1 MNRAKNVCLILIF
14 LMAVSAPGLWPEE
27 TAPFRVN
34 RLSPRVLVLTEISPM
49 ENMVVALASRKGLVV
64 VDTTGSPLTAGLARK
79 VIAREFGRSDFTWII
94 NTHFHWDHTFGN
106 AAFEDVPVI
115 IQENALAG
123 IQQDEAGLTQ
133 YLAGWERVVAD
144 VSRQISEAP
153 PKSEALRAL
162 ELRHDFY
169 TRNLEG
175 MKGRDR
181 LVRPTVIFND
191 RLTLRLDDLTI
202 NLIFFGRAHST
213 SDILVHVPE
222 EGLLLTGDLF
232 LERGWLP
239 LFSGQIELDIPR
251 WIDVL
256 NEVLAPEAKVRWV
269 VPGHRDVWSPEKLG
283 LWRDY
288 IADLWGTVKEA
299 KEQGLDVSTILA
311 RHPLGPQFDYLKGL
325 GHEEAALRRFHERNV
340 RSFLAQLYPSAAVDI
355 AGVAREK
362 GVEAAQT
369 RFRFLRSE
377 KPATV
382 RFEEREFN
390 VLGYELLV
398 QKEIP
403 EAIALFRMNV
413 ELFPDSANVYDSLG
427 EALVAAG
434 DLEQAITNYA
444 KSVELN
450 PNNTN
455 AKEALNRLQE
465 LKAKKDE

>member
-1 MNRAKNVCLILIF
+1 MNRTKNVCLFLVF
-14 LMAVSAPGLWPEE
+14 LMAVSAPALWPEE
-27 TAPFRVN
+27 TAPFQVN

-49 ENMVVALASRKGLVV
+49 ENMIVALASRKGLVV
-64 VDTTGSPLTAGLARK
+64 VDTTGSPQTAGLARK
-79 VIAREFGRSDFTWII
+79 VIAREFGRNDFAWVI

-115 IQENALAG
+115 IQENALPG

-133 YLAGWERVVAD
+133 YLAGLERAVAD
-144 VSRQISEAP
+144 LSRQISEAP
-153 PKSEALRAL
+153 PQSAALQAL
-162 ELRHDFY
+162 ELRRAFFV
-169 TRNLEG
+169 RNLEG

-181 LVRPTVIFND
+181 LVRPTITFND

-251 WIDVL
+251 WIKVL
-256 NEVLAPEAKVRWV
+256 NEVLAPESKVRWV
-269 VPGHRDVWSPEKLG
+269 VPGHRDIWSPEKLG

-288 IADLWGTVKEA
+288 IVDLWGTVKEA
-299 KEQGLDVSTILA
+299 KEQGLDAETILA
-311 RHPLGPQFDYLKGL
+311 GHPLGPQFDYLKGL

-340 RSFLAQLYPSAAVDI
+340 RSFRGQLFPSAAVDI
-355 AGVAREK
+355 GRVAREK
-362 GVEAAQT
+362 GVEAAQA
-369 RFRFLRSE
+369 RFRLLRSE
-377 KPATV
+377 KPATF

-390 VLGYELLV
+390 GLGYEFLGQ
-398 QKEIP
+398 QKIP
-403 EAIALFRMNV
+403 EAIALFQMNV
-413 ELFPDSANVYDSLG
+413 ELFPGSANVYDSLG
-427 EALVAAG
+427 EALAAG
-434 DLEQAITNYA
+434 GDLDQAITNYA
-444 KSVELN
+444 KSLELN

-455 AKEALNRLQE
+455 AKEALKRLQE
-465 LKAKKDE
+465 QKAKKDK